1 MSDLR
6 EELLTIKNQEHLK
19 LLKRISVYY
28 KYGKKAG
35 DKLLSKGIDSI
46 VEYKDIINFLNE
58 YKESNEVLL
67 NYFINNGLDLN
78 SSILEFCPSS
88 FFTFQ
93 STNLVPNITSIV
105 KYQTSY
111 NKYLN
116 EIIGTITKSGVHIQS
131 DFDFEIENYTT
142 ILNNSIID
150 LLRNYNKEENMVT
163 DVHGIKFAEENNLDF
178 YSGFAIRNSSP
189 LKDYIVYDFMK
200 SINKIESN
208 YESCVFEKQK
218 EYTLGYVKKSDGKLI
233 WKGKVIE

>member
-1 MSDLR
+1 MTDLNG
-6 EELLTIKNQEHLK
+6 ELLTIKNQEHLK
-19 LLKRISVYY
+19 LLKRITIYY
-28 KYGKKAG
+28 RYGKKAG

-46 VEYKDIINFLNE
+46 IGYKDIIEFLEE
-58 YKESNEVLL
+58 YKKSNEMLL
-67 NYFINNGLDLN
+67 NYFTSHGLNLDN
-78 SSILEFCPSS
+78 SILEFCPSS

-105 KYQTSY
+105 KYQTLC

-116 EIIGTITKSGVHIQS
+116 EVIGTITKSGVHIQS
-131 DFDFEIENYTT
+131 DFDFEIGNYTT

-150 LLRNYNKEENMVT
+150 LLKNYNKEENMVT

-178 YSGFAIRNSSP
+178 YSGFAIKNSSP
-189 LKDYIVYDFMK
+189 LKDYIIKDFMK
-200 SINKIESN
+200 SIDKTKVSKEA
-208 YESCVFEKQK
+208 CFFEEQK